1 MKRKYKKIAFNV
13 KKKLLQNKIKKG
25 GGPRENNFSSSGNF
39 GNMINQLSNM
49 IENGVAG
56 IVDSVN
62 AVYSAVTLPNDMISI
77 VEKPN
82 EPLPSN
88 TPINKTINIL

>member
-1 MKRKYKKIAFNV
+1 MKKEYKKIAKRV
-13 KKKLLQNKIKKG
+13 KNKIKKMKKQKG
-25 GGPRENNFSSSGNF
+25 GGPRENNFNSSGNF
-39 GNMINQLSNM
+39 GNMVNQLANM

-62 AVYSAVTLPNDMISI
+62 VVYSAVTLPSDMISI
-77 VEKPN
+77 VDKPN

-88 TPINKTINIL
+88 TPISRAINIL